1 MLRALHPTRSSRR
14 QQQTGRRWGLPAGWV
29 LILIVIAVVA
39 GCALPA
45 PFAGAATETETIA
58 TDNGLLKASY
68 RAPGSDRR
76 AALTHEE
83 ALNRAAAM
91 LSRAEQARAVRARQA
106 LLSLESETGQVVTQ
120 ERHAWLITYDGVGF
134 ESTLGCSSCYRQQ
147 WQHTTV
153 ALDAQTGQ
161 VFLVF
166 GSGRA

>member
-1 MLRALHPTRSSRR
+1 MPPALHPTHSSRH
-14 QQQTGRRWGLPAGWV
+14 QQQTGRRWLLPAGWV
-29 LILIVIAVVA
+29 LILVVIA
-39 GCALPA
+39 GCAVPA

-68 RAPGSDRR
+68 GAPGSDRHPAVSR
-76 AALTHEE
+76 EE

-91 LSRAEQARAVRARQA
+91 LSRAEQARAVRTRQA

-134 ESTLGCSSCYRQQ
+134 ESNIGCSSCYRQQ

-166 GSGRA
+166 GTGRA

>member
-1 MLRALHPTRSSRR
+1 MARALHPTRSSRH
-14 QQQTGRRWGLPAGWV
+14 QQQTGRRWAHLAGWM
-29 LILIVIAVVA
+29 LILIVIA

-45 PFAGAATETETIA
+45 PFAGASIETETIA
-58 TDNGLLKASY
+58 TDNDLLKASY
-68 RAPGSDRR
+68 VTPGSDRR
-76 AALTHEE
+76 AALTREE

-91 LSRAEQARAVRARQA
+91 ISRADQAKAVRARQA

-166 GSGRA
+166 GTGRA

>member
-1 MLRALHPTRSSRR
+1 MLHALHPTRSSRHR
-14 QQQTGRRWGLPAGWV
+14 QQTGRRWVLPAGWL
-29 LILIVIAVVA
+29 LILVVIA
-39 GCALPA
+39 GCAVPA

-58 TDNGLLKASY
+58 TDNSLLKASY
-68 RAPGSDRR
+68 RVPGSERR
-76 AALTHEE
+76 PALTREE

-91 LSRAEQARAVRARQA
+91 LARAEQARAVRARHA

-166 GSGRA
+166 GTGRA